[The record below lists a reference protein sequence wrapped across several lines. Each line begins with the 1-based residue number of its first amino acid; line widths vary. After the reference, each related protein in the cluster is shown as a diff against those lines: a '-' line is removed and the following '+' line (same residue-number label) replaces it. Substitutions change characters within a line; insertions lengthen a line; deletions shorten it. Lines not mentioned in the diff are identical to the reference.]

1 MVRMISRIWSPSP
14 NASPG
19 KKQLHETWVSL
30 FQQRTN
36 ASISAVAGQDDDVSL
51 LFLPAD
57 TCQSQSAIQK
67 QYLLLIIQLPVN
79 HLRLCFSCESRRTSS
94 RIWALQ
100 PPVYWPQNPSNKHQ
114 QPPRSWAAAPYLL
127 VIVGSIRCVL
137 LHLDKFI
144 WLVTPFSKANGKH

>member
-1 MVRMISRIWSPSP
+1 MVCMISRIWSPSP
-14 NASPG
+14 NASLG
-19 KKQLHETWVSL
+19 KKQLHETWVSP

-57 TCQSQSAIQK
+57 TCQSQSAILK

-79 HLRLCFSCESRRTSS
+79 HLRLCFSWERVPGSGPCS
-94 RIWALQ
+94 

-114 QPPRSWAAAPYLL
+114 QPPRSWAAVPYLL
-127 VIVGSIRCVL
+127 VIVGSVHCVL